1 MQLRVTKAHIKAI
14 GEPGGMELLAGG
26 AHVGPIGGG
35 PLHSLGDPHLC
46 GGEVA
51 VEHGD
56 KSHRLRLPITADI
69 ALLGRHAAEEGG
81 LGVQVEL
88 IKY

>member
-14 GEPGGMELLAGG
+14 REPGGMELLAGG

-46 GGEVA
+46 GREVA
-51 VEHGD
+51 VEHGAR
-56 KSHRLRLPITADI
+56 SQRLGLPVAADI
-69 ALLGRHAAEEGG
+69 ALLGRHAAEDGG
-81 LGVQVEL
+81 LVLQVESV
-88 IKY
+88 KH